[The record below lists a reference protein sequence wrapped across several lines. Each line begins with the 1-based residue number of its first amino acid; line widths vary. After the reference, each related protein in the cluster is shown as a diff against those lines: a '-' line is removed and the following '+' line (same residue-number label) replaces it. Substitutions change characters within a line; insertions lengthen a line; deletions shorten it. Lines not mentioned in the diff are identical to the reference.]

1 MNPSLNGRARVYYVY
16 KVQHTEEDV
25 LEEATSIR
33 FKYVPIEQTEQ
44 VLHDKHLMALI
55 DFKKQSRIASDDP
68 RRITVGLA
76 PLEPDSQMM
85 AIFSREIPSFGIE
98 GDVNY
103 SCNSEAM
110 FGYILLNEGDYEDI
124 YTIAKNGYDS
134 IVRAIKK
141 LGFPELVRVWNFLPE
156 INQEI
161 ADMERY
167 RSFCT
172 GRYET
177 LISIEG
183 VNEFPAASA
192 IGSHGSGV
200 LITFLAAKQAGLQVE
215 NPRQESA
222 FKYPKQYGPT
232 SPSFSRAT
240 LKSWGQEQ
248 HLYISGTASI
258 VGYESKHCGDT
269 LAQLKET
276 LKNLESLIENCKTM
290 TDIQVGRLKDL
301 SLVTVYLR
309 HEADYPMVKQHLDS
323 VFDHTVPIIY
333 LNGDICRKDL
343 SLEVEAIYMGP

>member
-1 MNPSLNGRARVYYVY
+1 VY
-16 KVQHTEEDV
+16 KVKHTEEVV
-25 LEEATSIR
+25 LEEAPSIQ

-44 VLHDKHLMALI
+44 VLQDKHLMALI
-55 DFKKQSRIASDDP
+55 DYKKQSNIASDDP

-76 PLEPDSQMM
+76 PLEPETLMM
-85 AIFSREIPSFGIE
+85 AIFSREMPSFGNEE
-98 GDVNY
+98 GVHY

-124 YTIAKNGYDS
+124 YMVAKNGYDS
-134 IVRAIKK
+134 IVRVIKK
-141 LGFPELVRVWNFLPE
+141 MGFPELVRVWNFLPD
-156 INQEI
+156 INQEV
-161 ADMERY
+161 AEMERY

-177 LISIEG
+177 LITIEG

-192 IGSHGSGV
+192 IGSHRSGV
-200 LITFLAAKQAGLQVE
+200 LISFLAAKQAGLQVE

-258 VGYESKHCGDT
+258 VGYESKHSGDT

-276 LKNLESLIENCKTM
+276 LKNLESLIANCKAKS
-290 TDIQVGRLKDL
+290 DIQVKRLIDL
-301 SLVTVYLR
+301 SLLTVYLR
-309 HEADYPMVKQHLDS
+309 DEADYPMVKQHLDS
-323 VFDHTVPIIY
+323 VFDHKVPIIY
-333 LNGDICRKDL
+333 LNGDICRNDL
-343 SLEVEAIYMGP
+343 SLEIEAIYMGP